1 MGSDCCKESKQD
13 EKVTEEVGATE
24 ITNADDAPE
33 KDYQAA
39 YRRAETKNNANGAD
53 KQKRYSQ
60 KERDAEK
67 FEKDMLEKH
76 EKNGALGLGLI
87 PMK

>member
-60 KERDAEK
+60 RKEMQRNLRRTCSK
-67 FEKDMLEKH
+67 STRRLVR
-76 EKNGALGLGLI
+76 
-87 PMK
+87 